1 MVTNSYYHPEGGDIT
16 MFGLKPDE
24 LHVAFFLI
32 GVTMI
37 SIIGSIVTS
46 KKKYKRK
53 TYSDT

>member
-1 MVTNSYYHPEGGDIT
+1 